1 MDVLWIIIGAILM
14 LIGLIGCVLPFLPGP
29 PLCFIALWLQQLRD
43 EKPFSSNFLWLWAGI
58 TIVVLILEYII
69 PAYGTKRYGGS
80 KFGMWGCIIGM
91 IAGFWLGPLG
101 IIIGPFAGALL
112 GEMVNNADSE
122 NALRAAFG
130 SFVGFLFGTLIKLIA
145 CGVMSYYLI
154 KSIFV
159 AA

>member
-14 LIGLIGCVLPFLPGP
+14 LVGLVGCILPFLPGP
-29 PLCFIALWLQQLRD
+29 PLCFIGLWLQQLKD
-43 EKPFSSNFLWLWAGI
+43 EKPFTSTFLWIWAGI
-58 TIVVLILEYII
+58 TVVVLILEYII

-80 KFGMWGCIIGM
+80 KLGMWGCIIGM
-91 IAGFWLGPLG
+91 VGGFWLGPLG
-101 IIIGPFAGALL
+101 IIIGPFVGALV
-112 GEMVNNADSE
+112 GELVNNANSE

-145 CGVMSYYLI
+145 CGVMSYYFI

-159 AA
+159 EA